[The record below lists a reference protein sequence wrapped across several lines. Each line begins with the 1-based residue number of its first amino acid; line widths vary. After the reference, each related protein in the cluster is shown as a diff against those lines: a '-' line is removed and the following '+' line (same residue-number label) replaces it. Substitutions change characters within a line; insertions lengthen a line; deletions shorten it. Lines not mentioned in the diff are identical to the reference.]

1 MTVGGGRFTLPNMA
15 SEAPDPNNTLPATVV
30 QPALP
35 DMLRAEIERAVDYA
49 KASRSPAT
57 QRAYASDWEI
67 FTAWCDVRGLASLPT
82 TPAIAATFLAFE
94 ADRGIKANTIGRRL
108 AAIGY
113 HHRRAGVDPP
123 QEQSGA
129 GTMFEV
135 LAGIRNTLGTRK
147 DRKTPADAGA
157 LGAMLA
163 TITGDDL
170 RAIRDRALLAIGM
183 AAALR
188 RSELVALWIDDVE
201 LPAEGLRL
209 LIGRSKTDQSGEGA
223 VVAIPEGRR
232 IRPKALLLAWTEAA
246 MDAARQLNNPLIS
259 FDGGPLFR
267 RLTRGGELTADP
279 MSDRA
284 IARLVQRCASDA
296 GFDPADFAGHSLRSG
311 FLTEAARQGASIFK
325 MRDVSRHKSVQVL
338 SDYVRDAELF
348 RDHAGSRFL

>member
-1 MTVGGGRFTLPNMA
+1 MA
-15 SEAPDPNNTLPATVV
+15 SDDPSGSDNLPATVL
-30 QPALP
+30 QPTLP
-35 DMLRAEIERAVDYA
+35 DILRAEVERAATYA

-67 FTAWCDVRGLASLPT
+67 FTAWCDARGLASLPT
-82 TPAIAATFLAFE
+82 TPAIVATFLAFE

-113 HHRRAGVDPP
+113 HHRQADVDPP

-129 GTMFEV
+129 GAMLEV
-135 LAGIRNTLGTRK
+135 LAGIRNALGTRK
-147 DRKTPADAGA
+147 DRKTPAHADA

-163 TITGDDL
+163 TIIGNDL
-170 RAIRDRALLAIGM
+170 RALRDRAVLAIGM

-188 RSELVALWIDDVE
+188 RSELVALWIEDVE
-201 LPAEGLRL
+201 LPTEGLRL
-209 LIGRSKTDQSGEGA
+209 WIGRSKTDQTGEGA
-223 VVAIPEGRR
+223 VIAIPEGRR

-246 MDAARQLNNPLIS
+246 MAGARELNNPLIT
-259 FDGGPLFR
+259 FETGPLFR

-284 IARLVQRCASDA
+284 VARLVQRCAANA
-296 GFDPADFAGHSLRSG
+296 GFNPAEFAGHSLRSG

-348 RDHAGSRFL
+348 RDHAGEKFL

>member
-1 MTVGGGRFTLPNMA
+1 MP
-15 SEAPDPNNTLPATVV
+15 PDDGFNDQLPATVP
-30 QPALP
+30 QSELP
-35 DMLRAEIERAVDYA
+35 DILRAEVERAADYA
-49 KASRSPAT
+49 RASRSAAT
-57 QRAYASDWEI
+57 QRAYGSDWKI
-67 FTAWCDVRGLASLPT
+67 FVAWCEARRLESMPA
-82 TPAIAATFLAFE
+82 TPAVVATFLASE
-94 ADRGIKANTIGRRL
+94 ADNGLKANTVGRRL

-113 HHRRAGVDPP
+113 HHRQAGMDPP

-129 GTMFEV
+129 GAMFEV

-147 DRKTPADAGA
+147 DRKAPADAGA

-163 TITGDDL
+163 TIKGDDL

-188 RSELVALWIDDVE
+188 RSELVALWIHDVE
-201 LPAEGLRL
+201 LPTEGLRL
-209 LIGRSKTDQSGEGA
+209 LVGRSKTDQSGEGA
-223 VVAIPEGRR
+223 VVAIPEGHR

-246 MDAARQLNNPLIS
+246 MEAARQLSNPLIS
-259 FDGGPLFR
+259 FDRGPLFR

>member
-1 MTVGGGRFTLPNMA
+1 MARTRERPARGARGARDPLPV
-15 SEAPDPNNTLPATVV
+15 PAA
-30 QPALP
+30 QSNLP
-35 DMLRAEIERAVDYA
+35 DILRAEVERAADYA
-49 KASRSPAT
+49 RASRSPAT
-57 QRAYASDWEI
+57 LRAYGSDWAI
-67 FTAWCDVRGLASLPT
+67 FEAWCRTRGLASLPA
-82 TPAIAATFLAFE
+82 TPAIVATFLAFE

-113 HHRRAGVDPP
+113 HHRQAGVDPP

-129 GTMFEV
+129 GAMLEV
-135 LAGIRNTLGTRK
+135 LAGIRNALGTRK
-147 DRKTPADAGA
+147 DRKTPADADA

-170 RAIRDRALLAIGM
+170 RALRDRAVLAVGM

-188 RSELVALWIDDVE
+188 RSELVALWIEDVE

-209 LIGRSKTDQSGEGA
+209 LIGRSKTDQAGEGA
-223 VVAIPEGRR
+223 TIPIPEGRR
-232 IRPKALLLAWTEAA
+232 IRPKALLLAWSGAA
-246 MDAARQLNNPLIS
+246 MAAAQELKNPLIT
-259 FDGGPLFR
+259 FKTGPLFR

-284 IARLVQRCASDA
+284 VARLVQRCAAAA
-296 GFDPADFAGHSLRSG
+296 GLNPAKYAGHSLRAG

-348 RDHAGSRFL
+348 HDHAGAKFL

>member
-1 MTVGGGRFTLPNMA
+1 MA
-15 SEAPDPNNTLPATVV
+15 SEAPDSDSNLPAMVQ

-35 DMLRAEIERAVDYA
+35 DILRAEIERAADYA
-49 KASRSPAT
+49 KASRSRAT

-67 FTAWCDVRGLASLPT
+67 FTAWCDARGLASLPT
-82 TPAIAATFLAFE
+82 TPAIVATFLAFE

-113 HHRRAGVDPP
+113 HHRQAGVDPP

-129 GTMFEV
+129 GTMLEV
-135 LAGIRNTLGTRK
+135 LAGIRNAHGTRK
-147 DRKTPADAGA
+147 ERKAPADADA

-163 TITGDDL
+163 TIEGDDL
-170 RAIRDRALLAIGM
+170 RALRDRAVLATGM

-188 RSELVALWIDDVE
+188 RSELVALWIEDVE
-201 LPAEGLRL
+201 LPTEGLRL
-209 LIGRSKTDQSGEGA
+209 LIGRSKTDQAGEGA
-223 VVAIPEGRR
+223 VIAIPEGRR

-246 MDAARQLNNPLIS
+246 MAAARALDNPLITLET
-259 FDGGPLFR
+259 GPLFR
-267 RLTRGGELTADP
+267 RLTRGGVLTADP

-284 IARLVQRCASDA
+284 VARLVQRCAADA
-296 GFDPADFAGHSLRSG
+296 GFNPAEFAGHSLRSG

-348 RDHAGSRFL
+348 RDHAGEKFL